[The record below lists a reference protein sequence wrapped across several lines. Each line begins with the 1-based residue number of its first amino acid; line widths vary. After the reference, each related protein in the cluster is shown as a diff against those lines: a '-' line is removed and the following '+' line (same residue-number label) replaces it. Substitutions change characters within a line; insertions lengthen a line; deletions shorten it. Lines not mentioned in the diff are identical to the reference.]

1 MVHQVK
7 ELYCYFH
14 VGGKFEINAEGVV
27 QYNDGY
33 LKMKSMREGI
43 TFDALRSMIAA
54 WLGLDCNICDMKYT
68 VRHDE
73 KMLINLDDDDEVM
86 NLFAYNEGID
96 HIYTASRGN
105 DTSSPI
111 RNDVYM

>member
-1 MVHQVK
+1 MLLLPYQR
-7 ELYCYFH
+7 
-14 VGGKFEINAEGVV
+14 KFEINAEGVV

-54 WLGLDCNICDMKYT
+54 WLRLDCNICDMKCT

-73 KMLINLDDDDEVM
+73 KMLINLDDDDEVI
-86 NLFAYNEGID
+86 NLFAYNVCDKKYTMSISGVTTFVVAD
-96 HIYTASRGN
+96 YLIYL
-105 DTSSPI
+105 
-111 RNDVYM
+111 